1 MEFTIQNIAVGKE
14 LHSVNVFF
22 FFWYKS
28 IKTKSF
34 DLGRNVCDSHLFLIL
49 YIYIY
54 FNLTLNEF
62 CLKLR
67 TGMAQLF

>member
-1 MEFTIQNIAVGKE
+1 MEFTIQNIAVGEE

-22 FFWYKS
+22 G
-28 IKTKSF
+28 TKALKQKASTLEEMF
-34 DLGRNVCDSHLFLIL
+34 VIVTYFLF

-54 FNLTLNEF
+54 FNLNLNEF

>member
-1 MEFTIQNIAVGKE
+1 MLT
-14 LHSVNVFF
+14 FF
-22 FFWYKS
+22 FFFFG
-28 IKTKSF
+28 TKVLKQKASTLEEMF
-34 DLGRNVCDSHLFLIL
+34 VIVTYFLF

-67 TGMAQLF
+67 TGTAQVF